1 MAIDLASYA
10 EMIDYNFSQYKDEMY
25 AMYPTD
31 YDKYMRVESMTRA
44 FEKRGYLGGLGL
56 PQRNIDSQ
64 AIPFVDPPKG
74 PTSTFIPVNYR
85 LGYQIDR
92 TSVEDEQW
100 GLLANRPKS
109 MLHGSVVIKDLVGA
123 DILNN
128 SLVLQSYDLAGVSLL
143 STAIPREDG
152 ATTYAN
158 LIAEIQPITT
168 ETVFNAVASLL
179 ALMEDSKGLPI
190 GYNGTYYI
198 YVPMINSDL
207 WEQAVAVVNSVMNP
221 NTSDNRIN
229 SATKQFN
236 LVAVPLRYA
245 TNEDL
250 WFVGWDPN
258 TPNYGLVLLNRV
270 EPQISQLKP
279 FGDNEDIY
287 YSRLRMRFTAGY
299 ENHRGIAGVGA

>member
-1 MAIDLASYA
+1 MAIDLASFA
-10 EMIDYNFSQYKDEMY
+10 EQIDYNFSKMVDEMY
-25 AMYPTD
+25 AQYPTD
-31 YDKYMRVESMTRA
+31 YDKFCRVESSTRA
-44 FEKRGYLGGLGL
+44 FEKRGYISGLGL

-64 AIPFVDPPKG
+64 PIPFADPSKG

-92 TSVEDEQW
+92 TSVEDEMW
-100 GLLANRPKS
+100 SLLANRPKS
-109 MLHGSVVIKDLVGA
+109 MLHGSVVIKDLVAA
-123 DILNN
+123 DLLNN
-128 SLVLQSYDLAGVSLL
+128 SLVLQTYDLAGVSLL

-158 LIAEIQPITT
+158 YIAEIQPITT
-168 ETVFNAVASLL
+168 ETVFNAVAQLL
-179 ALMEDSKGLPI
+179 ALMEDSKGLPV
-190 GYNGTYYI
+190 GYSGTYYL

-207 WEQAVAVVNSVMNP
+207 WEQAIAVVNSVMNP
-221 NTSDNRIN
+221 NTADNRIN

-245 TNEDL
+245 TNTDL
-250 WFVGWDPN
+250 WFVGWDPS
-258 TPNYGLVLLNRV
+258 TPNYGLVLINRV

-279 FGDNEDIY
+279 FGDNEDIF

-299 ENHRGIAGVGA
+299 ENHRGIAGVGL